1 MSEQEKDFF
10 EQAMADVVPLASGR
24 QTLYLKPQ
32 EAVDK
37 SARREAQRLMQENF
51 LSTDFLEVIPCE
63 QPLEFKGEGIQQ
75 GVLDKLRNGRYPPQ
89 ASLNLLR
96 QSVEASRQALFRF
109 IVQAEAQNLRSLLIV
124 HGRGRQNESHP
135 NIVRSYVAKW
145 LAQFEQVQ
153 AFAAPYRAT
162 AARVPAMSRCVNR
175 RRPRRKTLSATPSA
189 AVEGIAEIKWPAN
202 IAGHR

>member
-1 MSEQEKDFF
+1 M
-10 EQAMADVVPLASGR
+10 PLASGR
-24 QTLYLKPQ
+24 QTLYLAAGGGGQ
-32 EAVDK
+32 

-51 LSTDFLEVIPCE
+51 LSTDFRGD
-63 QPLEFKGEGIQQ
+63 PLRTAAGVQREGIQQ

-153 AFAAPYRAT
+153 AFCRALPRDGGEGACYVT
-162 AARVPAMSRCVNR
+162 LRKSAQAKAENFERHAKRSR
-175 RRPRRKTLSATPSA
+175 
-189 AVEGIAEIKWPAN
+189 
-202 IAGHR
+202 

>member
-1 MSEQEKDFF
+1 MSEQEKTF

-24 QTLYLKPQ
+24 QTLYLAAGGGGQKRAARSAAADAGKLPQ
-32 EAVDK
+32 HRFSRGDPLRTAAGV
-37 SARREAQRLMQENF
+37 QR
-51 LSTDFLEVIPCE
+51 
-63 QPLEFKGEGIQQ
+63 EGIQQ

-153 AFAAPYRAT
+153 AFCRALPRDGGEGACYVT
-162 AARVPAMSRCVNR
+162 LRKSAQAKAENFERHAKRSR
-175 RRPRRKTLSATPSA
+175 
-189 AVEGIAEIKWPAN
+189 
-202 IAGHR
+202 